1 MIGSIIALLRLFVV
15 MDTLLN
21 YPCLAELKIRGAFS
35 LFVLTNRAKSDKILL
50 QRKGGAMD
58 KYKQLLIAVSERPHL
73 VLFLKLVDIFAV
85 VATVCTFVA
94 MLVMLGLSD
103 LYLAVRLAFVC
114 GAPYVL
120 VSLVRGLIDAPRP
133 YEVYNDIYTV
143 PPKKREGASFP
154 SRHAFSVFSIGT
166 ALLFVYPS
174 AAADILVLGIFLSV
188 SRVLLGK
195 HFLRD
200 IVAGGVLGIMT
211 SLVGMLILYF

>member
-1 MIGSIIALLRLFVV
+1 
-15 MDTLLN
+15 
-21 YPCLAELKIRGAFS
+21 
-35 LFVLTNRAKSDKILL
+35 
-50 QRKGGAMD
+50 MD
-58 KYKQLLIAVSERPHL
+58 KYKQLLTGVSERPSL
-73 VLFLKLVDIFAV
+73 VLLLKLVDIFAV
-85 VATVCTFVA
+85 IVTVGTFVA

-143 PPKKREGASFP
+143 PPKKKEGASFP

-166 ALLFVYPS
+166 ALLFVYPI
-174 AAADILVLGIFLSV
+174 AAVDVLVMGIFLSV

-195 HFLRD
+195 HFVRD
-200 IVAGGVLGIMT
+200 VVAGGVIGAVT
-211 SLVGMLILYF
+211 SLIGMLVLYL